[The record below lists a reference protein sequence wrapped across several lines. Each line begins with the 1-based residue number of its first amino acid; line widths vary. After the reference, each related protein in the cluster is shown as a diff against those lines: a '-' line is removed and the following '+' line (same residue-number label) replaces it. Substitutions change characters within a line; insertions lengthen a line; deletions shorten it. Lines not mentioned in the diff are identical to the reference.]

1 MSDIQKYI
9 TESGDIY
16 YLSELERFAEMQNV
30 EFDVFMQAM
39 ETKGM
44 KKYEAPKGTQQE
56 NSETQSGGVSS
67 IYQDLAESPFV
78 RKVLSGVIPEPAR
91 GAFELAVGGET
102 INETLGIA
110 GNYAMV
116 VGGNVMQ
123 AKDDPIGVLS
133 TLYNEGLKRGVA
145 KGIDTSLEIT
155 FDNTKDIEEAAATSF
170 LLMSGQIGDNKETAN
185 SLAKS
190 IIAAKDAAFNTG
202 IGKFVE
208 ALLPEPAKLLTTSR
222 KEIEEKREPFKKY
235 ITEYDT
241 TITESL
247 INAKNGKETD
257 FAQLGAR
264 IFSDAVGSMPYTMM
278 SLNPYTAGYMGV
290 GIAGDKFLEELEED
304 PERALWQLGFNAGTT
319 GIIEIADA
327 YLTRRF
333 LKSGGYLSSGMSKKA
348 TQDAVKQMNKG
359 ISGKILDIYSIA
371 GKEGLTEIAQAVSTR
386 INDKAWFEYED
397 ILEKG
402 IYADFGIMK
411 DAYSIIDEGII
422 GAFSGGKIT
431 AVAAA
436 TQTKSKLRNRVE
448 QLLMPSHVRKQRQDL
463 VNEYLERDNLIKE
476 AKKDGNNKRAAALL
490 GINRKVLANIREIS
504 NRNRL
509 VLNNLEG
516 NDLLEYARNIDS
528 INQLKDGKQDNAVDK
543 EIDNLNKQN
552 SDIFDKI
559 IKEKYGN
566 NVDFAKVSAKQLGLK
581 LRIAKTNQSF
591 NNIIKKLTGR
601 VIKDS
606 NGVNGAF
613 IGNGVMVINEKI
625 ALKQG
630 AVTVGSHE
638 ILHPILNAMVGDVN
652 AQETI
657 VKDFQKT
664 MTSAQKKWTDL
675 EIKRKG
681 IQEGTREYYTE
692 YINVFSEGI
701 INDEINF
708 DLNFSEQMKE
718 WVTKLF
724 KGKGFNNIDFRSG
737 RGVYN
742 FMKAYKQSADKG
754 KLNQD
759 VLGAL
764 DIEAIKEV
772 NVVGKNIQ
780 KSEEVQKIYDE
791 KGVDGAFEIL
801 EKYAP
806 MAKKLA
812 ARFQNVPGYTTLS
825 DILIDEILTG
835 KRGVYDLIQS
845 YNPNSGIPI
854 AAYINKFIKS
864 RSIEAAN
871 RILDTKFKLDIT
883 ELTGVTDTQT
893 QEEIDE
899 SQTKEEAQR
908 NSLRISLSLTN
919 DVINKVKDAVIKTF
933 GTKLPDVTSKKFKK
947 ALTDNYKTFLKP
959 TIAKMLGR
967 QESYKDF
974 LNENFK
980 LIYDILPQST
990 INKRFKDFAEPII
1003 DENGKQL
1010 RERTPEGNKIF
1021 KKKQI
1026 TRKEFVD
1033 YFIGETVGRST
1044 QGTRKTALAEALANE
1059 IAFDATLDVLRS
1071 PEIFEKVKQIGAAQE
1086 IDIAD
1091 NYLAQVAQ
1099 KINRGVDFQFSKE
1112 ATNAADLYAIRDA
1125 IMNEVL
1131 DEKFPNIYN
1140 EIISAAKGLGLS
1152 IPYAF
1157 KGVTFETYV
1166 TNIQNNRKSL
1176 KLKAIGDGLMGPT
1189 GTDIVFELTKDNN
1202 TKTSVPTEIKYNVK
1216 DQFGSA
1222 TFKTNKEG
1230 SLETTNPLM
1239 EDMIPFLAEK
1249 MEIYEELHRRA
1260 EEIQG
1265 EKIPF
1270 RFPQTGYL
1278 KSTWDKLKYEFIA
1291 KERNIQ
1297 IIFDNANL
1305 IEKYYNDKGVY
1316 AIYIGNK
1323 GLFYLGKNKNN
1334 LNAKRLESKMKTYMS
1349 LRSSGTNSNG
1359 FVTLTLRGFN
1369 ALVNGKK
1376 LTKDVL
1382 VSEDN
1387 FEDHYFQFSKETG
1400 NLDLEFN
1407 EILED
1412 KFDIDSKKRYS
1423 RIEAR
1428 RVGKGK
1434 GGPKIILP
1442 YEAEDF
1448 KGLMYNL
1455 LPKGKKGNKAMAW
1468 IEQNL
1473 FNPFNSGIENINKD
1487 RMQLMNRFKE
1497 LKKEIKS
1504 VPAKISKNIPSGNE
1518 TYETAIRVYIWDT
1531 QGMDIPGLTNSE
1543 RIEMVN
1549 LVKNDKDLLKFANE
1563 LIALNGD
1570 VKYIKPGASWDAGT
1584 ITTDLM
1590 QNLNE
1595 GIRAK
1600 HLQKWQDNVDEI
1612 FSEENFNKIEAAK
1625 GPEYVDVLKRTLARM
1640 KSGRNRFN
1648 SGSKAI
1654 DNLLDW
1660 LNNSVGVIMFLNTR
1674 SAVLQT
1680 ISTVNYINWS
1690 DNNPL
1695 KAGVAYANQ
1704 PQYWK
1709 DFTYLWNSDYLK
1721 ERRGGLQIN
1730 VSESEIADMAKE
1742 KGVKGAISYL
1752 LNKGFVL
1759 TRMADSWAIANG
1771 GATFYRNRIS
1781 SYKKQGLS
1789 EKEAEE
1795 KAFLDF
1801 RELTEESQQSSRPD
1815 KISEQQAGGAGRV
1828 ILAFANT
1835 PMQYTRL
1842 MKRASQDLL
1851 AGRGDW
1857 KTNLS
1862 KLTYY
1867 GFIQNFM
1874 FNAMQQALFVLGF
1887 SDEEDEKTQLKYT
1900 STINGMLDSVL
1911 RGAGYYGA
1919 GVTVIKNYIADLV
1932 RRKELPRPNYR
1943 DAAWKLLDISPP
1955 LDAKIDKIYQ
1965 AGKIVDYEMDNIK
1978 SQPFNLQNPA
1988 AEVIGKTTAAL
1999 TNVPLDRALRL
2010 YNNTRYALVSD
2021 AEYWQKVALALG
2033 WTKWQLGIEDTDT
2046 IKTIRPRK
2054 KRTKTIKQ
2062 KTIQ

>member
-1 MSDIQKYI
+1 MSNIQKYI

-16 YLSELERFAEMQNV
+16 YLSELERFAEIQGV
-30 EFDVFMQAM
+30 DIDFFMQKM
-39 ETKGM
+39 EEQGM
-44 KKYEAPKGTQQE
+44 KEYEPPQKEIQATPV
-56 NSETQSGGVSS
+56 NSMASRFG
-67 IYQDLAESPFV
+67 DLAESPFV
-78 RKVLSGVIPEPAR
+78 RKLLGAAIPGGAPVR
-91 GAFELAVGGET
+91 QAFEFAVGGDT
-102 INETLGIA
+102 ASETLQTAQNYGI
-110 GNYAMV
+110 V
-116 VGGNVMQ
+116 TGGAAIQ
-123 AKDDPIGVLS
+123 AKNDPIGALS
-133 TLYNEGLKRGVA
+133 TLYNDGLKRGGSKFV
-145 KGIDTSLEIT
+145 DTAAEVT
-155 FDNTKDIEEAAATSF
+155 FDNTKDIEESVATSLLF
-170 LLMSGQIGDNKETAN
+170 LGGNVGEDKASARAI
-185 SLAKS
+185 AKS
-190 IIAAKDAAFNTG
+190 MIAAKDAAFNTG
-202 IGKFVE
+202 LGKFIE
-208 ALLPEPAKLLTTSR
+208 SLLPEPAKLLTTSR
-222 KEIEEKREPFKKY
+222 KEIEEFRDPLKKY
-235 ITEYDT
+235 IKEYDT

-247 INAKNGKETD
+247 IGAKNGEQTD
-257 FAQLGAR
+257 FVELGSR
-264 IFSDAVGSMPYTMM
+264 IFSDAVGSMPYTIM
-278 SLNPYTAGYMGV
+278 SLNPYTAAYMGA

-304 PERALWQLGFNAGTT
+304 PERTLFQLSGNALFT
-319 GIIEIADA
+319 GGIEVADA

-333 LKSGGYLSSGMSKKA
+333 LRSGGYLSDGMSKKA
-348 TQDAVKQMNKG
+348 TEEAVKQMNKG
-359 ISGKILDIYSIA
+359 ISGKILDIYGIA
-371 GKEGLTEIAQAVSTR
+371 GKEGLTEIAQAVATR
-386 INDKAWFEYED
+386 INDKVWFEYDD
-397 ILEKG
+397 IIEKG
-402 IYADFGIMK
+402 LDADFGIMR

-436 TQTKSKLRNRVE
+436 TQTKSRLTDRVE

-476 AKKDGNNKRAAALL
+476 AKKEGNNKRAAALL

-528 INQLKDGKQDNAVDK
+528 INQLKDGKQNNAVDK

-559 IKEKYGN
+559 IKEKYGS

-613 IGNGVMVINEKI
+613 IGNGVMVINEKV

-638 ILHPILNAMVGDVN
+638 ILHPILNAMVGDVQ

-681 IQEGTREYYTE
+681 IQEGTRQYYTE

-701 INDEINF
+701 INNEINF
-708 DLNFSEQMKE
+708 DLNFSEQIKE

-724 KGKGFNNIDFRSG
+724 KSKGFNNIDFRSG

-742 FMKAYKQSADKG
+742 FMKAYKESADKG

-772 NVVGKNIQ
+772 DVVGKNIQ

-801 EKYAP
+801 EKYTP

-825 DILIDEILTG
+825 DILTDEILTG
-835 KRGVYDLIQS
+835 KRGILDLIYDYS
-845 YNPNSGIPI
+845 PSKGVPL

-871 RILDTKFKLDIT
+871 RILDTKFKLDVT

-893 QEEIDE
+893 QEEVEE
-899 SQTKEEAQR
+899 SQTKEETQR

-933 GTKLPDVTSKKFKK
+933 GTRLPDVTSKKFKK

-967 QESYKDF
+967 QESYRDF

-980 LIYDILPQST
+980 LIYDILPQSV
-990 INKRFKDFAEPII
+990 INKRFSQFAEPVL

-1021 KKKQI
+1021 KKRKI

-1033 YFIGETVGRST
+1033 YFLGENVGRST

-1086 IDIAD
+1086 INIAD

-1099 KINRGVDFQFSKE
+1099 KIDRGVDFQFSRE

-1125 IMNEVL
+1125 IVDGSLKES
-1131 DEKFPNIYN
+1131 FPDVYEQIFTGVKSFGL
-1140 EIISAAKGLGLS
+1140 IPPKG
-1152 IPYAF
+1152 F
-1157 KGVTFETYV
+1157 MGVSFETYIKSTV
-1166 TNIQNNRKSL
+1166 NNRNNLFVKV
-1176 KLKAIGDGLMGPT
+1176 IGDGKMGPS
-1189 GTDIVFELTKDNN
+1189 GTDLIFEIANDTKGKIAV
-1202 TKTSVPTEIKYNVK
+1202 KTEVK
-1216 DQFGSA
+1216 TDITDMFGSGGVKMDSQGE
-1222 TFKTNKEG
+1222 F
-1230 SLETTNPLM
+1230 STTNSLIDVMLPLVK
-1239 EDMIPFLAEK
+1239 EK
-1249 MEIYEELHRRA
+1249 IDIYKKLHKRA

-1270 RFPQTGYL
+1270 KFPQTGYL
-1278 KSTWDKLKYEFIA
+1278 KETWDKIKGEFRA
-1291 KERNIQ
+1291 AERNIEL
-1297 IIFDNANL
+1297 IFDNVHL
-1305 IEKYYNDKGVY
+1305 IEKFYNAKDIFY
-1316 AIYIGNK
+1316 IYIGNK

-1334 LNAKRLESKMKTYMS
+1334 LNAKRLESKSKMYMS
-1349 LRSSGTNSNG
+1349 LRSSGTRKDG
-1359 FVTLTLRGFN
+1359 TVYLTLRAFN
-1369 ALVNGKK
+1369 GLVDGENIQQ
-1376 LTKDVL
+1376 DIL
-1382 VSEDN
+1382 VTEEN

-1407 EILED
+1407 QILED

-1428 RVGKGK
+1428 RAGRGK

-1455 LPKGKKGNKAMAW
+1455 LPKGEKGNKAMAW

-1473 FNPFNSGIENINKD
+1473 FNTFNSGIENINKD

-1497 LKKEIKS
+1497 LKSKIKS
-1504 VPAKISKNIPSGNE
+1504 VPAKISKNIPSGKE

-1543 RIEMVN
+1543 RKEMVD
-1549 LVKNDKDLLKFANE
+1549 LVKNDKDLLEFATE

-1570 VKYIKPGASWDAGT
+1570 VGYVKPSAAWDAGT

-1600 HLQKWQDNVDEI
+1600 HLEKWQDNVDEI
-1612 FSEENFNKIEAAK
+1612 FSEENLNKIEAAK

-1648 SGSKAI
+1648 SGSKAV

-1660 LNNSVGVIMFLNTR
+1660 LNNSVGVIMFLNVR

-1730 VSESEIADMAKE
+1730 VSESEIADMAK
-1742 KGVKGAISYL
+1742 KNGVKGAISYL

-1759 TRMADSWAIANG
+1759 TRTADSWAIANG
-1771 GATFYRNRIS
+1771 GATFYRNRIN

-1815 KISEQQAGGAGRV
+1815 KISEQQASGAGRV

-1874 FNAMQQALFVLGF
+1874 FNAMQQALFALGF
-1887 SDEEDEKTQLKYT
+1887 SDEEDDKTQQKYT
-1900 STINGMLDSVL
+1900 NTINGMLDSVL

-1919 GVTVIKNYIADLV
+1919 GVSVIKNYVADLV

-1943 DAAWKLLDISPP
+1943 DATWKLLDISPP
-1955 LDAKIDKIYQ
+1955 LDAKISKIYQ
-1965 AGKIVDYEMDNIK
+1965 AGTIVDFEMDNIK

-1988 AEVIGKTTAAL
+1988 ADVIGKTTSAF
-1999 TNVPLDRALRL
+1999 TNVPLDRVLRL
-2010 YNNTRYALVSD
+2010 YNNTRYAIVSD

-2033 WTKWQLGIEDTDT
+2033 WTKWQLGIEETDT
-2046 IKTIRPRK
+2046 IQTIRPRTKRRK
-2054 KRTKTIKQ
+2054 KVKRKTTQ
-2062 KTIQ
+2062 